1 MSYKALSL
9 WYTYWQ
15 WHGYHLY
22 SGNPRR
28 FCSSVTTSKRLMLHT
43 RPNWMPFSSTDR
55 VMLRL
60 ILPIEG
66 DCRLWNR
73 SARFISIKVRV
84 RNWVRRSDDFFLGP
98 KKKRCPICPVA
109 CPLSKC
115 IQSREDL
122 LWRSMYTY
130 HVFDCGDLDTDRLQ
144 GMSITIGN
152 WVTCHESIRARI
164 ATSEKNLNLII
175 MSEKEKEKNRA

>member
-84 RNWVRRSDDFFLGP
+84 RNWVRRSDDFFWDQ
-98 KKKRCPICPVA
+98 KKKRYPICPAA

-122 LWRSMYTY
+122 LWRSMYTMSSIAAIWT
-130 HVFDCGDLDTDRLQ
+130 LTDFKVWVSL
-144 GMSITIGN
+144 SATEL
-152 WVTCHESIRARI
+152 VTCPEPIRARI
-164 ATSEKNLNLII
+164 ATSK
-175 MSEKEKEKNRA
+175 KKTTTP

>member
-1 MSYKALSL
+1 
-9 WYTYWQ
+9 
-15 WHGYHLY
+15 
-22 SGNPRR
+22 
-28 FCSSVTTSKRLMLHT
+28 
-43 RPNWMPFSSTDR
+43 MPFSSTDR

-98 KKKRCPICPVA
+98 KKKRYPICPAA
-109 CPLSKC
+109 CPWSKC

-122 LWRSMYTY
+122 LWRSMYTMSSIAAIWT
-130 HVFDCGDLDTDRLQ
+130 LTDFK
-144 GMSITIGN
+144 G
-152 WVTCHESIRARI
+152 
-164 ATSEKNLNLII
+164 
-175 MSEKEKEKNRA
+175 

>member
-1 MSYKALSL
+1 MSYKGLSL

-28 FCSSVTTSKRLMLHT
+28 FCSSATTSKRLMLHT

-66 DCRLWNR
+66 DYRLWNR

-84 RNWVRRSDDFFLGP
+84 RNWVRRSDDFFWDQ
-98 KKKRCPICPVA
+98 KRKISFCPAA

-122 LWRSMYTY
+122 LWRSMYTMSSIAAIWT
-130 HVFDCGDLDTDRLQ
+130 LTDFE
-144 GMSITIGN
+144 G
-152 WVTCHESIRARI
+152 WVSLSATELP
-164 ATSEKNLNLII
+164 ATSLFEREKKTT
-175 MSEKEKEKNRA
+175 SP

>member
-1 MSYKALSL
+1 
-9 WYTYWQ
+9 
-15 WHGYHLY
+15 
-22 SGNPRR
+22 
-28 FCSSVTTSKRLMLHT
+28 
-43 RPNWMPFSSTDR
+43 MPFSSTDR

-84 RNWVRRSDDFFLGP
+84 RNWVRRSDGFFWDQ
-98 KKKRCPICPVA
+98 KRKRYRICPAA

-122 LWRSMYTY
+122 LWRSMYTMSSIAAISM
-130 HVFDCGDLDTDRLQ
+130 DTDRLHS
-144 GMSITIGN
+144 MTVLSATEL
-152 WVTCHESIRARI
+152 VTCHEPIRARI
-164 ATSEKNLNLII
+164 ATSEKNHNPII
-175 MSEKEKEKNRA
+175 NFRKSKRKKNNRA